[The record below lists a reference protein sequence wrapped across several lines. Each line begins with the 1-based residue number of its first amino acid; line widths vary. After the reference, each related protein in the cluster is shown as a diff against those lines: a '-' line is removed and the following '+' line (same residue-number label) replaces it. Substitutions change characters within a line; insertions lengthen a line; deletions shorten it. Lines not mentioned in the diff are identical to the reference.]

1 MQAQIYDFDFVMNEL
16 KTKSIHKK
24 YPYSHITKTN
34 NKTINM
40 SLGRIFFNE
49 CLPKDYPLVDEPI
62 NQSKLDSL
70 MKDIVDKYPQDLLTT
85 LFSDLQRKFYQIATI
100 SPTTFTID
108 VFLPSNV
115 WMKKK
120 KEFEKVAI
128 DYNPAQFQ
136 KEAQILTSELVKE
149 IETKGYRIHNVLKG
163 GIRGNPVDDWRTLL
177 VGKGY
182 VIDIEGNLLGPI
194 VHGVSEGLNKQEY
207 FDSIAEARRGFYY
220 KASLT
225 AIPGY
230 LARKLA
236 MSSAN
241 VTLTNKDCGSKK
253 YFEVFVDKNNI
264 NNLTGRYMS
273 TSTNNKL
280 VETTLENLE
289 PYIGKKIKIRSPLF
303 CMSKNNQICP
313 ICFGTLATKLNTDKI
328 GILAAGVINQVTI
341 NQLMKMRHKSSQLDA
356 TEVDFPKII
365 KESSVNISELEEL
378 VRIEKNKIYAK
389 VPVTIY
395 IDLSEYKDSDIIET
409 EKTYQIP
416 GFLQIQSTN
425 DSNVNVNLPFDFI
438 LSLHKPKDMFEIR
451 KIIEFSYVPD
461 ELIISQDYI
470 IEQTDPNIIKRLFD
484 AGYKYLKTV
493 ESLTDAIAK
502 KLPTMDL
509 VYIELMV
516 QNMYRSKSNPQN
528 NCRLTHY
535 KNCEVKSQKQLPF
548 LNSWVNSL
556 TFENIDKGIKK
567 ALLTKQD
574 IRYDPIENIVIE
586 KFD

>member
-16 KTKSIHKK
+16 KTNSIHKK
-24 YPYSHITKTN
+24 YPYSHLIKTN

-70 MKDIVDKYPQDLLTT
+70 MKDIVDKYPQDLLIT
-85 LFSDLQRKFYQIATI
+85 LFADLQRQFYQISTI
-100 SPTTFTID
+100 SPSTFTID
-108 VFLPSNV
+108 VFLPSNI

-128 DYNPAQFQ
+128 NYDPTQFQ
-136 KEAQILTSELVKE
+136 KEAQILTKELVSE
-149 IETKGYRIHNVLKG
+149 IETKGYRIHNILKG
-163 GIRGNPVDDWRTLL
+163 GIKGNPIDDWKNLL

-194 VHGVSEGLNKQEY
+194 VHGVTEGLTKQEY

-230 LARKLA
+230 LTRKLI

-241 VTLTNKDCGSKK
+241 ITLTNKDCKSKK
-253 YFEVFVDKNNI
+253 YLEIFINKDNI
-264 NNLTGRYMS
+264 NNLTGRYMYIG
-273 TSTNNKL
+273 NEL
-280 VETTLENLE
+280 IETTLENLK

-303 CMSKNNQICP
+303 CMSKNNQICQV
-313 ICFGTLATKLNTDKI
+313 CFGTIATKLNTDKI

-356 TEVDFPKII
+356 VEVNFPKII
-365 KESSVNISELEEL
+365 KESSINITELEEL

-395 IDLSEYKDSDIIET
+395 IELDDYNDLDIIET
-409 EKTYQIP
+409 ESTYQLP
-416 GFLQIQSTN
+416 GFLQIQSTE
-425 DSNVNVNLPFDFI
+425 DSNLNVYFPFDFI
-438 LSLHKPKDMFEIR
+438 LSLHKAKDFSEIR
-451 KIIEFSYVPD
+451 KVVEFSYVPG

-470 IEQTDPNIIKRLFD
+470 IEQTDPNIIRRLFD

-493 ESLTDAIAK
+493 EALTSVIAK

-509 VYIELMV
+509 VYIETMV
-516 QNMYRSKSNPQN
+516 QNMYRSKTNLQN

-535 KNCEVKSQKQLPF
+535 KNCVVKSQKQLPF
-548 LNSWVNSL
+548 LNSWINSL

-567 ALLTKQD
+567 ALLTNQD

-586 KFD
+586 KFN